1 MEEKTIALTE
11 TELRDMI
18 TATVHATL
26 TSIGIDAAD
35 PLVMQKDFAWL
46 REWRESAEEVK
57 RKGLLALVT
66 IVLTALAGAA
76 WMAVKGGGH

>member
-1 MEEKTIALTE
+1 MSDPTITLTE
-11 TELRDMI
+11 AQFREMI
-18 TATVHATL
+18 TETVQATL

-46 REWRESAEEVK
+46 REWRESSEEVK

-66 IVLTALAGAA
+66 LAVTGLAGAV
-76 WMAVKGGGH
+76 WVGVKGGG